1 MKTLLIHASFGEGHK
16 KAALALQ
23 DFLDAPCKD
32 LLEFCHPIIREI
44 YSSGY
49 TCITDYFPQLWKLL
63 FFSTCN
69 RVIDAW
75 LEVLH
80 RFLFS
85 SFFKYLRDSRPNV
98 IITTHFFAYPFV
110 SKLKEELQLKVVSV
124 VTDLHAHPLWAHEV
138 VDYYIVAAKETKND
152 LIAQGIDEHKII
164 SGYVALR
171 EGFLTESDKNALRKK
186 FSLDE
191 RPCLLFVSSRR
202 GKFPYLK
209 AALPHLCRTFN
220 VLVIYGDNLGLKKN
234 LEKCRQKSLK
244 LFPFYENIWEFFDLC
259 SIVITKPGGL
269 TIFEALYK
277 KKMFVFTHYI
287 PGQEKQNMELLHKY
301 GLGKFV
307 RSSKEMIDAI
317 EHLARQQ
324 TSLNGSYPLCVKDI
338 RTIIKETIDQIH
350 TNTHPKAAK

>member
-32 LLEFCHPIIREI
+32 LLEFCHPLIREI

-63 FFSTCN
+63 FFSTRN
-69 RVIDAW
+69 RAIDSW

-85 SFFKYLRDSRPNV
+85 SFFKYLRQTRPNV
-98 IITTHFFAYPFV
+98 IITTHFFSYPFV
-110 SKLKEELQLKVVSV
+110 SKLKQELKLKIVSV
-124 VTDLHAHPLWAHEV
+124 VTDLHAHPLWAHPI

-152 LIAQGIDEHKII
+152 LIALGIEERKII

-171 EGFLTESDKNALRKK
+171 QGFLSHADKDVLRKK
-186 FSLDE
+186 FSLDDK
-191 RPCLLFVSSRR
+191 PCLLFVSSRR

-220 VLVIYGDNLGLKKN
+220 VLVIYGDNVRLKN
-234 LEKCRQKSLK
+234 DLESFQQKSLK
-244 LFPFYENIWEFFDLC
+244 LFPFYENIWEFFELC
-259 SIVITKPGGL
+259 SIIITKPGGL
-269 TIFEALYK
+269 TIFEGLYK

-301 GLGKFV
+301 GIGKFV
-307 RSSKEMIDAI
+307 RSSKEMIEAI
-317 EHLARQQ
+317 EHLAKQQ
-324 TSLNGSYPLCVKDI
+324 TSLNGSYPLYVKDI
-338 RTIIKETIDQIH
+338 RAIIKQTIDQIH
-350 TNTHPKAAK
+350 TNTA